1 MPKIALWLCVAL
13 LALATR
19 GAAAAPLEISLV
31 AQKTNPAAPQM
42 GDQIKFASVIR
53 NAGSAP
59 AHGVVAWISLVQ
71 VDPGHEQPMDL
82 EDWSA
87 HKAVTQA
94 VLAPGERVSVEWPM
108 RLIQAGDY
116 RVVVSAVERGSARIV
131 TSPFVEFHVARK
143 PVVESR
149 RILPVA
155 FGVPLLLTGLFFV
168 RRRRTPVRGP
178 MPSQ

>member
-1 MPKIALWLCVAL
+1 
-13 LALATR
+13 
-19 GAAAAPLEISLV
+19 
-31 AQKTNPAAPQM
+31 
-42 GDQIKFASVIR
+42 VIR

-59 AHGVVAWISLVQ
+59 AQGVVAWISLIE
-71 VDPGHEQPMDL
+71 VDPGREQPMDL

-116 RVVVSAVERGSARIV
+116 RVVISAVERGSPRVV
-131 TSPFVEFHVARK
+131 TSPFADFHVERK
-143 PVVESR
+143 PVVESQ

-155 FGVPLLLTGLFFV
+155 FGVPLLLAVPLLW
-168 RRRRTPVRGP
+168 RRRRARAAP
-178 MPSQ
+178 